1 MLKNIDLI
9 LDLQFGSTGK
19 GLLAGFLAET
29 KAYDTIITAWA
40 PNAGHTY
47 IDRDGTKWVN
57 IATPNGLVSPD
68 IERVLLGPGSII
80 DPVLLESEWRRYLDF
95 ANASGFAHTA
105 RLVIHP
111 FAAVVTQEHR
121 DLEAGPMA
129 KIGSTKKGVGEA
141 AIQRIRRDPDNLNTA
156 GVALEGTWLAQF
168 VVTRDQYDVELYKA
182 REVLIEGAQ
191 GASLSM
197 YHGFYPYTTSRDVST
212 LQILADCG
220 VPAGWVQRTTVY
232 GTLRTFPIR
241 VANRYNEAGEQ
252 VGFSG
257 PHYPDQQEI
266 KWSDIGRSPELT
278 TVTKLPRRLFTFSES
293 QVVEAIRRNNVRH
306 LFVNFANY
314 LPSAESAAR
323 FVSRLDELAAPYLCG
338 VTHIGFGPTHY
349 DVLEYDMI
357 TAGERWSTIDAWWL
371 DSKLKGL

>member
-1 MLKNIDLI
+1 MLKNIDLVI
-9 LDLQFGSTGK
+9 DCQFGSTGK

-29 KAYDTIITAWA
+29 RAYDTIITAWA

-57 IATPNGLVSPD
+57 IATPNGLVSPN

-95 ANASGFAHTA
+95 ANAAGFAQTA

-111 FAAVVTQEHR
+111 NAAVVFQDHR
-121 DLEAGPMA
+121 DLEAGPMT

-156 GVALEGTWLAQF
+156 GVALEGSWLAQF

-220 VPAGWVQRTTVY
+220 VPASWAPRTTVY

-257 PHYPDQQEI
+257 PHYADQVEI

-278 TVTKLPRRLFTFSES
+278 TVTKLPRRLFSFSES
-293 QVVEAIRRNNVRH
+293 QVLEAIRRNNVRH

-338 VTHIGFGPTHY
+338 VTHVGFGPTHH
-349 DVLEYDMI
+349 DVLEYDMV
-357 TAGERWSTIDAWWL
+357 TTNERSATIDAWWL